1 MGRHLAILCEPSSNA
16 SQASTLLGSLESVQ
30 RPECEDLIE
39 SKDCK
44 TISKFKYLDM

>member
-1 MGRHLAILCEPSSNA
+1 MGRHLAILCEPSSNT
-16 SQASTLLGSLESVQ
+16 SRASTLLGSLESVQ